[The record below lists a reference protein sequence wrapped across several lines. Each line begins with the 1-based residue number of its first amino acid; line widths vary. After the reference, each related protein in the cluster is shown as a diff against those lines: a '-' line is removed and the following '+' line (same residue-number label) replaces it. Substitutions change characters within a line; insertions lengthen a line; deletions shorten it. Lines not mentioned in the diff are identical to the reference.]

1 MKLIFILLF
10 FLFNQINSEIKLID
24 QISNCIISD
33 MGRFKYIQ
41 IRVKNKNPP
50 YESKIIIR
58 GKQGIQYHLDIFI
71 QFLNDIKQ
79 KSEIFNNFEFVPIGG
94 GYIDIDRTNINI
106 YGYSTSYGK
115 AIHKI
120 TAGILSLYYPNYK
133 IYYDERLIG

>member
-1 MKLIFILLF
+1 MKLIFIF
-10 FLFNQINSEIKLID
+10 FFFIQINSKLELID
-24 QISNCIISD
+24 KISNCIISD

-71 QFLNDIKQ
+71 QLLNDMKQ

-94 GYIDIDRTNINI
+94 GYINIYGTNINI

-120 TAGILSLYYPNYK
+120 TAGF
-133 IYYDERLIG
+133 

>member
-1 MKLIFILLF
+1 
-10 FLFNQINSEIKLID
+10 
-24 QISNCIISD
+24 

-71 QFLNDIKQ
+71 QFLNDMKQ
-79 KSEIFNNFEFVPIGG
+79 KSEIFNNFEFAPIGG
-94 GYIDIDRTNINI
+94 GYINIYGTNINI

-120 TAGILSLYYPNYK
+120 TADILSLYYPNYK